1 MSRMILDGI
10 HVIGGIGK
18 GFAHF
23 HRSSHYV
30 QSHMALQPD
39 SDVPINI
46 TAECNRLQEALL
58 HLRHES
64 DCLVEATDPATPSYE
79 IVSAYRLLAHDRGW
93 ERRLIHEINQGF
105 DVISALENVLSVM
118 RQSFSK
124 EAFWQSRLHE
134 FDDLT
139 NRLARYLVHSPPKK
153 DIDLERPL
161 VVIAPFLSPADLIDY
176 HHHNLVALILSDN
189 SYTSHVAIIAKS
201 LQVPVITGVDS
212 MIHLI
217 KENDFLI
224 VDGNEGRIHIRPTSE
239 DMTITVSSG
248 KKKAMIQSNGL
259 DANYT
264 KKPAVTLDGHP
275 IRLSIN
281 ANLPEDLTDVH
292 KDFIDGVGLFRT
304 EVPFMITNELPSVEG
319 QVAFYKTILAQSGKK
334 PLCFRTLDIGGDK
347 VLSLHNGVQHIVDK
361 RDKHAIHQPSVNGW
375 RAIRL
380 SLDRPMLLRQQIR
393 AFLRAKMQSE
403 HPEVPLSI
411 MIPMVAE
418 ITEFLA
424 IRKIIQLEVNREKLH
439 HHGIAPRIH
448 FGAMIEIPSIVYQL
462 EQLLPL
468 VDFLSIGT
476 NDLQQFFFAFDR
488 DAPEMS
494 NRFDFLSPSFLMF
507 IKQIVQTVGQRVPL
521 SLCGEVASQ
530 PLCALALLGI
540 GIRHFSIAPSHI
552 EGVYAMIGRV
562 NLESLKTYMDA
573 ACQHLLSP
581 AMFMHNGP
589 ITLRHRLMNFAVDH
603 GIITA

>member
-1 MSRMILDGI
+1 MILDGI
-10 HVIGGIGK
+10 HVISGVGK

-23 HRSSHYV
+23 HQSSHHV
-30 QSHMALQPD
+30 QFKVVPLLDPD
-39 SDVPINI
+39 APINVA
-46 TAECNRLQEALL
+46 TELDQLQVALIQ
-58 HLRHES
+58 LRHES
-64 DCLVEATDPATPSYE
+64 DCLVETTDPASTSYD
-79 IVSAYRLLAHDRGW
+79 ILNTYRLLAHDHGW
-93 ERRLIHEINQGF
+93 ERRLIHEINQGA
-105 DVISALENVLSVM
+105 DVISALENVLNAM
-118 RQSFSK
+118 RQRFSK
-124 EAFWQSRLHE
+124 EAFWQSRLYE
-134 FDDLT
+134 FEDLT
-139 NRLARYLVHSPPKK
+139 DRLARYLTISGAKMDV
-153 DIDLERPL
+153 DLERPL

-176 HHHNLVALILSDN
+176 HHHNLVALILSNN

-201 LQVPVITGVDS
+201 LQVPVIAGVNS

-224 VDGNEGRIHIRPTSE
+224 VDGNAGRIHIRPTSE
-239 DMTITVSSG
+239 DMEVMTPVG
-248 KKKAMIQSNGL
+248 KKKVIRPNMQVNSYIQ
-259 DANYT
+259 
-264 KKPAVTLDGHP
+264 KPAVTLDGHA

-281 ANLPEDLTDVH
+281 ANLPEDLVDVH

-304 EVPFMITNELPSVEG
+304 EVPFMMTNELPSVEG
-319 QVAFYKTILAQSGKK
+319 QVAFYKTILAQSGRK

-347 VLSLHNGVQHIVDK
+347 VLSLHNGVPQIISKDSK
-361 RDKHAIHQPSVNGW
+361 QAIHHPSVNGW

-403 HPEVPLSI
+403 HPDVPLSI

-424 IRKIIQLEVNREKLH
+424 IRKIIQLEVNREKSQH
-439 HHGIAPRIH
+439 CGILPRIH

-494 NRFDFLSPSFLMF
+494 NRFDFLAPSFLMF

-521 SLCGEVASQ
+521 SLCGEVAAQ

-552 EGVYAMIGRV
+552 DSVYAMIQRV
-562 NLESLKTYMDA
+562 NLERLKTYMDA

-589 ITLRHRLMNFAVDH
+589 ITLRHRLLNFAVDH
-603 GIITA
+603 GIIIA